1 MSASGERPEVSDEA
15 SPSTRPGPGGS
26 SDEALLA
33 AVAERG
39 DRAAFVALFERYAG
53 RVKGYLIRSGA
64 TEGVAEEVAQEVM
77 VALWRRAASYDAA
90 RGSAATWIF
99 TIARNRRIDLARRA
113 ARRGA
118 GGDDPPIDPE
128 PAASAEADLA
138 AAARDSRVRAAIA
151 DLSPEQRDIVRFAFS
166 DGLSHGE
173 IAERTGLALGTV
185 KSRLRLAFARLR
197 RELGAGFVEELRDD

>member
-1 MSASGERPEVSDEA
+1 M
-15 SPSTRPGPGGS
+15 

-33 AVAERG
+33 AVADRG
-39 DRAAFVALFERYAG
+39 DRAAFVVLFERYAG
-53 RVKGYLIRSGA
+53 RIKGYLIRSGA
-64 TEGVAEEVAQEVM
+64 AEGVAEEVAQEVM

-118 GGDDPPIDPE
+118 GAEDPAIDPE

-151 DLSPEQRDIVRFAFS
+151 ELSQEQREIVRLAFS